1 MPGQSGLR
9 SLAKILKGDI
19 NPSGKLTDTYAYD
32 FKTNP
37 SYVNALAMNNNQGL
51 KQVVYE
57 EGIYVG
63 YRWYETA
70 YSDGYFKDKEYDQ
83 IVQYPSDMGYLTLIL
98 PGR

>member
-19 NPSGKLTDTYAYD
+19 NPSGKLIDTYAYD

-70 YSDGYFKDKEYDQ
+70 YSDGYLKIKNMIKSFN
-83 IVQYPSDMGYLTLIL
+83 ILSDMGYLTLIL